1 MVTVVILDTSSGRQ
15 PARIHVA
22 PLKVDLAVE
31 EETRLIAFAEDAYG
45 VMVPEVRVVWEMAN
59 ATAGAVT
66 PDGRFVAGRVA
77 GSFLGAIRAR
87 LAQAGSGQSALIAS
101 TIDVVVRSEAE
112 RNAQLYPF
120 MLPQVVFLRP
130 QESLVF
136 KPIVLDARG
145 QTLRATQVL
154 WQVTNPQA
162 GTISAEGRFQA
173 GDAIGEFEDAVVA
186 EMVVPTRR
194 GPIQVRAVASITVDT
209 AFGAI
214 NRPLTAPKAVIF
226 PERIEMSSAESFNFS
241 VVALD
246 ERGRQVRN
254 PNVSWELDPA
264 IGQVDEFGRV
274 RVVGAPGEYA
284 NVLRATVTL
293 GNVGTQVVQKLTAT
307 VVIRGPLSGVE
318 IRPSPAEVVPRG
330 RLQFRATAYDAN
342 GVVLPDVAFVWSV
355 LDSRAGS
362 ISRDGFFRAGQASG
376 EYPDSIRVQAVERRR
391 R

>member
-1 MVTVVILDTSSGRQ
+1 
-15 PARIHVA
+15 
-22 PLKVDLAVE
+22 
-31 EETRLIAFAEDAYG
+31 
-45 VMVPEVRVVWEMAN
+45 
-59 ATAGAVT
+59 
-66 PDGRFVAGRVA
+66 
-77 GSFLGAIRAR
+77 
-87 LAQAGSGQSALIAS
+87 
-101 TIDVVVRSEAE
+101 
-112 RNAQLYPF
+112 
-120 MLPQVVFLRP
+120 
-130 QESLVF
+130 
-136 KPIVLDARG
+136 
-145 QTLRATQVL
+145 
-154 WQVTNPQA
+154 
-162 GTISAEGRFQA
+162 
-173 GDAIGEFEDAVVA
+173 
-186 EMVVPTRR
+186 VVPTRR